1 MPAGDTAPVD
11 CDPLAA
17 LLPDQ
22 LPPAVQLVGLLAT
35 LHDTVALPPVVILDG
50 ETEILIAGGVTT
62 VTVAEPLP
70 EPEEFVHVSV

>member
-1 MPAGDTAPVD
+1 
-11 CDPLAA
+11 
-17 LLPDQ
+17 
-22 LPPAVQLVGLLAT
+22 VQLVGLLAT